1 MASSVPLEPNDP
13 LSPSNRRITILVM
26 TKEAEERLLGATNIP
41 VEVETAAPQ
50 PVAAPKAAP

>member
-1 MASSVPLEPNDP
+1 
-13 LSPSNRRITILVM
+13 M